1 VGEDVEVEVD
11 GRSLGELPPERRAI
25 GYVPQDAGLVPGIRV
40 AAQLRLG
47 LGRAAD
53 ARASLAYWSAR
64 CGLEGLEH
72 RLPHE
77 LSGGQ
82 RRRVALARALCRD
95 PVLLLL
101 DEPFAGL
108 DRPVAEE
115 LAILVRDVQRQ
126 HAMASIVVTHDPR
139 HAARLADEVVVLVGG
154 VAAQSGPFDEVL
166 ARPARPEVAGFLGV
180 ANVHRATFTDAATL
194 EVGGGLS
201 LVPGVATGLEP
212 GAAALWR
219 IAPEHVRLGADGG
232 AIGTVEDVVPVA
244 DGAEVRVS
252 LPGVGSIVARA
263 ATGRAPALGAP
274 CSVGLPSQHVTAWPS
289 GELASGAD
297 RRVSA
302 AV

>member
-1 VGEDVEVEVD
+1 
-11 GRSLGELPPERRAI
+11 
-25 GYVPQDAGLVPGIRV
+25 
-40 AAQLRLG
+40 
-47 LGRAAD
+47 
-53 ARASLAYWSAR
+53 
-64 CGLEGLEH
+64 
-72 RLPHE
+72 
-77 LSGGQ
+77 
-82 RRRVALARALCRD
+82 VALARALCRD